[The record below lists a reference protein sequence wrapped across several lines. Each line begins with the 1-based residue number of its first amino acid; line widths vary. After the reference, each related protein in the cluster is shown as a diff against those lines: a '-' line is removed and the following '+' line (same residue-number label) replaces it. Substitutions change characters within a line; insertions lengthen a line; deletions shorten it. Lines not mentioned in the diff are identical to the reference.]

1 MSNSITATYNSTNT
15 SIESSSKTVTKR
27 DLIMN
32 SSSEVRTAEPINI
45 YGPGGRPSVSS
56 EIQEL
61 DLSAETEEKKAMIRP
76 NQYGPGGKPPVN
88 IQPNPLNNTPTET
101 LNPVEQV
108 LQDLETKAVVSSVPD
123 TQGLCDTIIT
133 YEDGTTRMVGLNQN
147 FWPNGKEQIIIPI
160 TPDGSQSKSIVIFEG
175 RDDGL
180 TAQEFQNDLIIEEDP
195 IMGKVTSSQT
205 HDYVSYYEGREDK
218 LVKETV
224 YPINVDYTR
233 KQEFEGREDGVKAIE
248 EYPNKIITYYIDGRA
263 IERSI

>member
-1 MSNSITATYNSTNT
+1 MGNSITATYNSTNT
-15 SIESSSKTVTKR
+15 SIESASKTVNKR
-27 DLIMN
+27 DLVMN

-61 DLSAETEEKKAMIRP
+61 DLSTEAEEQQAIIRP

-88 IQPNPLNNTPTET
+88 IQPNPLNSTSEAN

-108 LQDLETKAVVSSVPD
+108 LQDLETKEVISSVPD

-133 YEDGTTRMVGLNQN
+133 YEDGTKRMVGLNQN
-147 FWPNGKEQIIIPI
+147 YWPNGKEQIIIPI
-160 TPDGSQSKSIVIFEG
+160 TPDGSQSKSIVTFEG
-175 RDDGL
+175 REDGL
-180 TAQEFQNDLIIEEDP
+180 TAQEFQNDIVIEEDP
-195 IMGKVTSSQT
+195 IMGKVTNSKT
-205 HDYVSYYEGREDK
+205 HDYVNYYEGREDK
-218 LVKETV
+218 LVKETI
-224 YPINVDYTR
+224 YPMNVEYT
-233 KQEFEGREDGVKAIE
+233 KKSEFEGREDGIKAIE